1 MPKDTPSADRDVKER
16 GLHAQHGD
24 DPTLKSY
31 LSSLFYVL
39 SFPAL
44 VLLAYAGYWWGLY
57 PYRYIIPV
65 FGGSLVA
72 VIVLAFGLIQVTT
85 AGR

>member
-1 MPKDTPSADRDVKER
+1 MPKDTPSADRDVQER
-16 GLHAQHGD
+16 GLHARHGD
-24 DPTLKSY
+24 DPTLASY

-39 SFPAL
+39 SFPGL
-44 VLLAYAGYWWGLY
+44 VILAYAGYWGGLY
-57 PYRYIIPV
+57 PYRHIIPV

-72 VIVLAFGLIQVTT
+72 LIVVVFGVMQLAT